1 MYLVNLPN
9 NEAGMD
15 FTKYIIHKNIPQFR
29 SAINDNKKVLKLDV
43 QSYQYYTQNK
53 SGRRRAILSSSV
65 KWSKVEGLKNIGVTG
80 LYLAPATTIQG
91 LNTCK
96 FSGECK
102 HGCIAFT
109 GNLGM
114 FHRATIENRT
124 LALFNYTERYLVD
137 MLRELYL
144 QCFKASIDGKELY
157 CRLNGTSDLPFYKVL
172 NMDLIVN
179 DFNGLAGFY
188 DYTKYP
194 VMVNPWQHYDITY
207 SMSETD
213 TAINL
218 KYPRVAFVVSKKD
231 KFKLLNDYPF
241 VFTDGDLHDVRPLD
255 RTNFV
260 LLQAKRATATDKQ
273 VSDDFI
279 YTIEDIKKLIQFEVV
294 K

>member
-1 MYLVNLPN
+1 
-9 NEAGMD
+9 MD
-15 FTKYIIHKNIPQFR
+15 FSKYIIHSNLELFKKSMINRADRNFIQF
-29 SAINDNKKVLKLDV
+29 N
-43 QSYQYYTQNK
+43 SYEYYTRNK
-53 SGRRRAILSSSV
+53 SNTRRSILSSSV
-65 KWSKVEGLKNIGVTG
+65 KWSKVDGLKNVGVTG
-80 LYLAPATTIQG
+80 LYLSPSTTIRG

-96 FSGECK
+96 FAGACE

-109 GNLGM
+109 GNLGLH
-114 FHRATIENRT
+114 HRATIQNRT
-124 LALFNYTERYLVD
+124 LALFHYTERYLID

-144 QCFKASIDGKELY
+144 QSFKASIDGKELY

-194 VMVNPWQHYDITY
+194 VIVNPWQHYDVTY

-218 KYPRVAFVVSKKD
+218 RYPRVAFVVSKKD
-231 KFKLLNDYPF
+231 KLKLLSDYPF

-260 LLQAKRATATDKQ
+260 LLQTKRATATDKQ
-273 VSDDFI
+273 VSEEFI
-279 YTIEDIKKLIQFEVV
+279 YTIEDIKKLIKLEVS